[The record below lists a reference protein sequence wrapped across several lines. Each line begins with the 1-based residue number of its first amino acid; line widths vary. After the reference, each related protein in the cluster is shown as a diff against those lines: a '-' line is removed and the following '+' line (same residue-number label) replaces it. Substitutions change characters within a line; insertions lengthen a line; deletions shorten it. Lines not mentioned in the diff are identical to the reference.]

1 MYRPKQFNMTDEN
14 AMFAVIEENSFA
26 TVFSQHEGMPYATHL
41 PLILDREHG
50 LLYGHFARA
59 NGQWKDSAD
68 QEVLAVFQGPHC
80 YISPTWYETNQAVPT
95 WNYVSVHVYGK
106 VEMLR
111 DPDEIMDVMKKM
123 ITNYEG
129 VHEKY
134 QMDELPTQMID
145 GLLKGIVAFQMR
157 IDRMEGACKLSQHN
171 SSERRARIIAHL
183 NQSEHEAEQQIAKIM
198 EKDLH

>member
-1 MYRPKQFNMTDEN
+1 MYRPKQFNMTDEE
-14 AMFAVIEENSFA
+14 AMLAVIEENSFA
-26 TVFSQHEGMPYATHL
+26 TFISQHEGAPYATHL

-59 NGQWKDSAD
+59 NGQWEDIAE
-68 QEVLAVFQGPHC
+68 QEVLAVFHGPHC

-106 VEMLR
+106 VDVLR
-111 DPDEIMDVMKKM
+111 DPDEVMDVMKKM
-123 ITNYEG
+123 TIKYEAA
-129 VHEKY
+129 HEKY
-134 QMDELPTQMID
+134 QMDDIPAPMID
-145 GLLKGIVAFQMR
+145 GLLKGIVAFRMH

-183 NQSEHEAEQQIAKIM
+183 KQSKHEAEQQIARMM
-198 EKDLH
+198 EQDID

>member
-26 TVFSQHEGMPYATHL
+26 TVFSQHQGTPYATHL
-41 PLILDREHG
+41 PLVLDREHG
-50 LLYGHFARA
+50 MLYGHFARA
-59 NGQWKDSAD
+59 NGQWEDSAD

-106 VEMLR
+106 VEVLR

-129 VHEKY
+129 AHEKY

-157 IDRMEGACKLSQHN
+157 IDRMEGARKLSQHN

-183 NQSEHEAEQQIAKIM
+183 NQSEHEAEKQIAKLM
-198 EKDLH
+198 EEDLN